1 MIVELAVFVAALV
14 IVLAVFAIF
23 ILSKD
28 VETPVSLFAS
38 KYPED
43 RKKDKAVDHYDACIV
58 GAGPAGATCAYY
70 LSKAGWKVILLEKKK
85 FPRDKYCGDAVC
97 KTAIEI
103 LMDMGILDSLIKQN
117 KAHVSDSGGMVSP
130 SGLSFIGRSKE
141 GLGDIPAAIAVKRLH
156 LDEAI
161 AMAAKRV
168 GADLRE
174 EVPVK
179 DAVLDKQSGLW
190 TVSVEDDDRT
200 FQSRVLVCA
209 DGAPSRL
216 ATQLGLVTKP
226 PDSICSRAY
235 VEGGTHC
242 FKADGLVVYNRNLLP
257 GYSALFRHPND
268 ELNFCCYIIPGN
280 PKVKGEE
287 LAYWHK
293 FILEKDPSLVKALG
307 DSYKMERMKAA
318 SLRLGGEKVTTG
330 DHVLVVGDAAGMM
343 DPLTGE
349 GIHHAMEGGKLAAE
363 FLGEAFAVGNY
374 DANVMK
380 IFHQRWMSRFGF
392 DFKWSMMFCQMMY
405 RFPILID
412 AATAAVQRKGESFL
426 LKWADIMTGRVP
438 KIRMLYPE
446 FSVVITFELV
456 ILVFKRLFGFGK
468 GEEKKKET

>member
-1 MIVELAVFVAALV
+1 MIVELAVVVAVLV
-14 IVLAVFAIF
+14 IILGIYAIF
-23 ILSKD
+23 VLNRD
-28 VETPVSLFAS
+28 TEVPVSLFAT

-43 RKKDKAVDHYDACIV
+43 RNKNKAVAHYDVCIV
-58 GAGPAGATCAYY
+58 GAGPAGSTCAYY
-70 LSKAGWKVILLEKKK
+70 LSKAGWKVLLLEKKK

-97 KTAIEI
+97 KTAVEI
-103 LMDMGILDSLIKQN
+103 LMAMGVYDSLIKQN

-130 SGLSFIGRSKE
+130 GGLSFIGRSKE
-141 GLGDIPAAIAVKRLH
+141 SLGEIPAAIAVKRLH

-174 EVPVK
+174 EASVK
-179 DAVLDKQSGLW
+179 DAVLDRQQGLW
-190 TVSVEDDDRT
+190 TVTLEDNPRS

-226 PDSICSRAY
+226 PDSTCSRSY
-235 VEGGTHC
+235 IQGGTHC
-242 FKADGLVVYNRNLLP
+242 FKADGVVFYNKHMLP

-280 PKVKGEE
+280 PKVKGED

-293 FILEKDPSLVKALG
+293 FILEKDPSVIKALG
-307 DSYKMERMKAA
+307 NSYKIERMKAA
-318 SLRLGGEKVTTG
+318 SLRLGGEKMTTG
-330 DHVLVVGDAAGMM
+330 DHVLVVGDAAGMI

-349 GIHHAMEGGKLAAE
+349 GIHHAMEGGKIAAE
-363 FLGEAFAVGNY
+363 FLEEALTVGNY
-374 DANVMK
+374 DADVMK
-380 IFHQRWMSRFGF
+380 VFHQRWMRQFGF
-392 DFKWSMMFCQMMY
+392 DFKWSMLFCQMLY

-412 AATAAVQRKGESFL
+412 AATAAVQRKGETFL

-438 KIRMLYPE
+438 KITMLYPE
-446 FSVVITFELV
+446 FSVVITFELI
-456 ILVFKRLFGFGK
+456 ILIFKRLFGFNK
-468 GEEKKKET
+468 KDEEKKDS